1 MTGEALAGSAGRQA
15 QRRRQ
20 RLEAVLGFLGF
31 FTVMTFIV
39 AVVGI
44 VRGAPGLWPS
54 VILLVLAV
62 LLGLTWRAYRR
73 A

>member
-1 MTGEALAGSAGRQA
+1 MAGEDRLAARH
-15 QRRRQ
+15 RQ

-31 FTVMTFIV
+31 FTAMTFIA

-44 VRGAPGLWPS
+44 VRGEPGLWPS
-54 VILLVLAV
+54 VILLVLV
-62 LLGLTWRAYRR
+62 GLLALTWRSYRR